1 MLKRT
6 GAVVFLL
13 LWSTLAAA
21 QTQPPRPAATG
32 VIAGRL
38 TSADQGRPVRKA
50 QVRLTAASPRQT
62 RTTVSDA
69 DGRFSFAQLPAGD
82 YTLVA
87 AKPGYLDMT
96 FGARRPGPGVPGTTI
111 TLGAGQQ
118 ITDLAFRLPRGGV
131 IAGIV
136 TDEFGDPAFGVPVR
150 AMRFGYAN
158 GIRVAEPVPSM
169 VVTDDLGGYRIAGL
183 LPGEYVV
190 SAVPRDSV
198 AAAAASA
205 ESLRQRQAE
214 LLAAARARGTEAALQ
229 AQFESARREQG
240 RDPTRPPESTGYV
253 AVYHPSVI
261 TPGMAGRVRIGASE
275 QVSAVDIQLQVIAT
289 GVVSGV
295 VTGPQGTP
303 VAARV
308 QLLDP
313 AMPIANLAV
322 WFRNASSN
330 GRFAFHGIPPG
341 AYVVTAQASTGRPGE
356 ELTAATTVQVT
367 EAGEHDVALGLR
379 AGVSA
384 SGTIDLA
391 SLAGA
396 VDLRKVQVVLMRVM
410 TPAEWEAPLGTAIP
424 DAEGRFV
431 IRGLS
436 PGRYRVGVRGL
447 PDGWMLASA
456 MFDDIDV
463 ADYHLQVEARPLS
476 GGVVTLT
483 ARRAQ
488 LTGVVSGSSGDPAS
502 DYAVLLF
509 PSDRELWVPQSRRI
523 HVAQPGAD
531 GRYTVRGLPPGEYR
545 IAAVIPPEAG
555 QQFDPEFLAQAMS
568 GSTSVT
574 IAAGEQKTQDLRVR

>member
-1 MLKRT
+1 MILVALST
-6 GAVVFLL
+6 LL
-13 LWSTLAAA
+13 LAVGAAQAAA
-21 QTQPPRPAATG
+21 PAQAPAATG

-50 QVRLTAASPRQT
+50 QVKLVALSPKQT
-62 RTTVSDA
+62 HNTVTDA
-69 DGRFSFAQLPAGD
+69 DGRFVFPNLPAGQ
-82 YTLVA
+82 YSLSA
-87 AKPGYLDMT
+87 SKPGYLDSV
-96 FGARRPGPGVPGTTI
+96 FGALRPGLGMPGA
-111 TLGAGQQ
+111 LLQLSMGQKL
-118 ITDLAFRLPRGGV
+118 DDVAFRIPRGGV

-198 AAAAASA
+198 ASAAASA

-214 LLAAARARGTEAALQ
+214 VLAAARARGTEAATQ
-229 AQFESARREQG
+229 AQFERARREQG
-240 RDPTRPPESTGYV
+240 RDPTRPPEGTGYV
-253 AVYHPSVI
+253 AVYHPSSI
-261 TPGMAGRVRIGASE
+261 APGTAGRVRVGASE
-275 QVSAVDIQLQVIAT
+275 QVSAVDIQLQVIGT

-303 VAARV
+303 LAARV

-322 WFRNASSN
+322 WFRNAASN

-341 AYVVTAQASTGRPGE
+341 AYVVTAQASSGRPGE
-356 ELTAATTVQVT
+356 ELTAGTTVQVT
-367 EAGEHDVALGLR
+367 EAGEHDVALALR

-391 SLAGA
+391 SLGAA
-396 VDLRKVQVVLMRVM
+396 VDLRKIQVDLMRVM

-424 DAEGRFV
+424 DADGRFV

-456 MFDDIDV
+456 MFDDVDA
-463 ADYHLQVEARPLS
+463 ADSHLQVEARPIS

-483 ARRAQ
+483 SRQSQ
-488 LTGVVSGSSGDPAS
+488 LTGVVSGTSGDPAT
-502 DYAVLLF
+502 DHAVLLF
-509 PSDRELWVPQSRRI
+509 PPDRELWVPQSRRI

-531 GRYTVRGLPPGEYR
+531 GRYTIRGLPPGEYR

>member
-1 MLKRT
+1 
-6 GAVVFLL
+6 
-13 LWSTLAAA
+13 
-21 QTQPPRPAATG
+21 
-32 VIAGRL
+32 
-38 TSADQGRPVRKA
+38 
-50 QVRLTAASPRQT
+50 
-62 RTTVSDA
+62 
-69 DGRFSFAQLPAGD
+69 
-82 YTLVA
+82 
-87 AKPGYLDMT
+87 MT
-96 FGARRPGPGVPGTTI
+96 FGARRPGPGVPGSVI

-136 TDEFGDPAFGVPVR
+136 TDEFGDPAFGVPIR

-158 GIRVAEPVPSM
+158 GIRVAEPVPST

-183 LPGEYVV
+183 FPGEDVV

-198 AAAAASA
+198 ASAAASA

-214 LLAAARARGTEAALQ
+214 VLAAARARGTEAALQ

-253 AVYHPSVI
+253 AAYHPSVI
-261 TPGMAGRVRIGASE
+261 TPGMAGRVRVGASE

-322 WFRNASSN
+322 WFRNAASN

-341 AYVVTAQASTGRPGE
+341 AYVVTAQASSGRPGE
-356 ELTAATTVQVT
+356 EVTAATTVQVT
-367 EAGEHDVALGLR
+367 EAGEHDVALALR

-391 SLAGA
+391 SLGGA
-396 VDLRKVQVVLMRVM
+396 VDLRKVQVDLMRVM
-410 TPAEWEAPLGTAIP
+410 TPAEWEAPLGTATP

-456 MFDDIDV
+456 IFDDIDA
-463 ADYHLQVEARPLS
+463 ADHHLQVEARPLS

-483 ARRAQ
+483 QRQSQ
-488 LTGVVSGSSGDPAS
+488 LTGVVSGTSGDPAS
-502 DYAVLLF
+502 DHAVLLF
-509 PSDRELWVPQSRRI
+509 PSDREFWVPQSRRI

-531 GRYTVRGLPPGEYR
+531 GRYTIRGLPPGEYR

-555 QQFDPEFLAQAMS
+555 QQFDLEFLAQAMS
-568 GSTSVT
+568 GSTSIT
-574 IAAGEQKTQDLRVR
+574 IAAGEQKKQDLRVR